1 MESKCQGCFYYK
13 LCVQHD
19 YIVEDEKEITNNYC
33 GIREK
38 GIPSKIWNEKEEC
51 EEFVEICYENKYKF
65 YKDLE
70 NMKYPNELQK
80 FIQGR

>member
-1 MESKCQGCFYYK
+1 MESKCQRCFYYD

-33 GIREK
+33 GIHEK

-51 EEFVEICYENKYKF
+51 EEFIEK
-65 YKDLE
+65 
-70 NMKYPNELQK
+70 
-80 FIQGR
+80 